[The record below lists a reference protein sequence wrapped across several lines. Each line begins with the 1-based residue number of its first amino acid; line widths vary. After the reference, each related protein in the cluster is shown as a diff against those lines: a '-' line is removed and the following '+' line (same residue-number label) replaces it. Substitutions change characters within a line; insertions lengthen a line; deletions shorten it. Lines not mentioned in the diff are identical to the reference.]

1 MQVDVQSEIEI
12 SLNFYW
18 SLWGN
23 QAAAAA
29 AATNLIGFG
38 GGEQKKQT
46 IERSNEKLETVKVM
60 KPPLTSFLLTCS
72 NAAVVPA

>member
-23 QAAAAA
+23 RAAAA

-46 IERSNEKLETVKVM
+46 IERSNEKLWKQ
-60 KPPLTSFLLTCS
+60 
-72 NAAVVPA
+72 

>member
-29 AATNLIGFG
+29 ATNLIGFG
-38 GGEQKKQT
+38 GGEQKKQKK
-46 IERSNEKLETVKVM
+46 EAMKNYGNSKTVKVM
-60 KPPLTSFLLTCS
+60 Q
-72 NAAVVPA
+72 

>member
-23 QAAAAA
+23 QAA

>member
-1 MQVDVQSEIEI
+1 MQADVQSEIEI

-23 QAAAAA
+23 QAAA

>member
-23 QAAAAA
+23 QAAAA

-60 KPPLTSFLLTCS
+60 KLPLTSFLLTCS

>member
-23 QAAAAA
+23 QAAAA

>member
-1 MQVDVQSEIEI
+1 MQVDIQSEIEI

-29 AATNLIGFG
+29 ATNLIGFG
-38 GGEQKKQT
+38 GEEEKKQT
-46 IERSNEKLETVKVM
+46 IERSNEKLWKQ
-60 KPPLTSFLLTCS
+60 
-72 NAAVVPA
+72 